1 MPKTITVSTGPFKD
15 LPFPGHESAEEFDRE
30 ANEAGACVEEADA
43 SVAYRSTLPEFH
55 KAFTPTVEQLSGVK
69 RGTNDEATA
78 KAKARSKTPE
88 KVDPVPESF
97 ITYSNRVKAQ
107 VDEAMWNKIDDA
119 ARKLSAQTA
128 IDASPSKRMAGPGKD
143 LLTKADSLL
152 ALPADQLQTKID
164 KYLGAV
170 EGFELQTD
178 EATGKPERASLA
190 RLVGKYLEYLLAQ
203 D

>member
-1 MPKTITVSTGPFKD
+1 MPKLLTVSTGPFSD
-15 LPFPGHESAEEFDRE
+15 LPFQGHEDAAAFDTE
-30 ANEAGACVEEADA
+30 AGEQGACVEEADA
-43 SVAYRSTLPEFH
+43 SIAYRSTLPEFH
-55 KAFTPTVEQLSGVK
+55 KAFTPTIESMSGVK
-69 RGTNDEATA
+69 RGVNADATA

-88 KVDPVPESF
+88 KVDDVPESF
-97 ITYSNRVKAQ
+97 ITYANKVKAQ
-107 VDEAMWNKIDDA
+107 VGDEEFKKIDAA
-119 ARKLSAQTA
+119 ARELSASMK
-128 IDASPSKRMAGPGKD
+128 IDSSPGKRQAGPGKD

-152 ALPADQLQTKID
+152 TLPADQLQTKVD

-178 EATGKPERASLA
+178 ETTGKPDRASLA